1 MDQCRSRSGTGGTG
15 VLRCDDCGA
24 EIAAHDRERLVTEA
38 KQHRWTELGPDL
50 CPSWRQRRF
59 NRRFTWADWSST

>member
-1 MDQCRSRSGTGGTG
+1 

-50 CPSWRQRRF
+50 CPSCQQRRF